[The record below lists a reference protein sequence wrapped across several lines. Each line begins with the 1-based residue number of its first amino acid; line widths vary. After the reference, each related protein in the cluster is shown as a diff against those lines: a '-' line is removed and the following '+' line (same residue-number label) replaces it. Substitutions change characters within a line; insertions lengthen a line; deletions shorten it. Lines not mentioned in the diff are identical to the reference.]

1 MVPDIVTRITYQ
13 GDGATT
19 VFPYP
24 FKIRKKSDIKLFLI
38 SPDGSKEQLAKD
50 YYIDD
55 VIKAVIYP
63 GYPPNQTPLDP
74 GLIPQPLQPGWKL
87 LIQRQVEFVQDI
99 SLMDQYPFKLVEE
112 MGDNLEMQIQDLKS
126 SIDDLGN
133 DPDLEEFEKRFDE
146 VDKEFE
152 EIGAAISALQTEI
165 NSKPDSSS
173 HVSGQIAA
181 HNSSTEAHGDIRQLI
196 ADIQVGGGGGD
207 ADLSDYF
214 TKTEVN
220 ALVTSVD
227 NEQKSIIIEK
237 DFPTASELALWFY
250 DQENAKR
257 VRDGTIFRITND
269 EEPDFKA
276 VFDSAARS
284 FMLQEVEPLHAE
296 KIKTTIDGAETN
308 QQAFNERVVAG
319 EFGGGGFGGG
329 GVSEEVV
336 QGMINASIITKA
348 NMVNNRLIFPN
359 GTQFWVE

>member
-1 MVPDIVTRITYQ
+1 MISDATSKIMYH

-126 SIDDLGN
+126 SIDDLEN
-133 DPDLEEFEKRFDE
+133 DPGLEEFEKRFDE

-165 NSKPDSSS
+165 NSKPDSSAC
-173 HVSGQIAA
+173 VGANSGSQL
-181 HNSSTEAHGDIRQLI
+181 EHG
-196 ADIQVGGGGGD
+196 
-207 ADLSDYF
+207 
-214 TKTEVN
+214 
-220 ALVTSVD
+220 
-227 NEQKSIIIEK
+227 
-237 DFPTASELALWFY
+237 
-250 DQENAKR
+250 
-257 VRDGTIFRITND
+257 
-269 EEPDFKA
+269 
-276 VFDSAARS
+276 SAQRY
-284 FMLQEVEPLHAE
+284 
-296 KIKTTIDGAETN
+296 
-308 QQAFNERVVAG
+308 
-319 EFGGGGFGGG
+319 
-329 GVSEEVV
+329 
-336 QGMINASIITKA
+336 
-348 NMVNNRLIFPN
+348 
-359 GTQFWVE
+359 